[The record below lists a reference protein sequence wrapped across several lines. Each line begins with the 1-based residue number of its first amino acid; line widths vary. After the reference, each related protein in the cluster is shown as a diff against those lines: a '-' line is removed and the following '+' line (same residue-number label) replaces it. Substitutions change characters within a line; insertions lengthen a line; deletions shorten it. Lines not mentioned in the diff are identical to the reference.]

1 MLKDASTIH
10 SFDRIAVFLQDSHR
24 LCEVLFLDQDVV
36 RVIGRDGKNPY
47 LVLGE
52 DRRKFGQD
60 ADEREIQ
67 RALDAESPPAIF
79 ARRRLRW
86 RVLSLADQREFF
98 VRLGEEKEG

>member
-1 MLKDASTIH
+1 MPKYESTVH
-10 SFDRIAVFLQDSHR
+10 SFDSIAVFLQDSYR
-24 LCEVLFLDQDVV
+24 FCEVLFLDQDVV
-36 RVIGRDGKNPY
+36 RVIGRDSKNPD
-47 LVLGE
+47 LVFGE

-86 RVLSLADQREFF
+86 RVLGLADQREFF
-98 VRLGEEKEG
+98 VRLGEEKEV